1 VSDNPEPGYYAARRA
16 RLQRGFDRFLKRASR
31 SLARH
36 YDAEFAEGVVAN
48 ARVEFDR
55 IIPEIPYIGGLRNV
69 FSGVMIANGWIVA
82 LFRAMKSRG
91 KSAEESVRICVE
103 VSDQLMRSLPG
114 FALRLCG
121 RLAFARPFR
130 RLLERQAARSRERRY
145 PEDFVYSVR
154 EGDDGE
160 LALVFE
166 ECAVN
171 KFYAA
176 QGTEELAPY
185 CNFFDVSYS
194 RLMGMGLDASETIGL
209 GCKTCQLRF
218 KHGRETAT
226 PERLAGVFPPL

>member
-1 VSDNPEPGYYAARRA
+1 MR
-16 RLQRGFDRFLKRASR
+16 
-31 SLARH
+31 
-36 YDAEFAEGVVAN
+36 
-48 ARVEFDR
+48 
-55 IIPEIPYIGGLRNV
+55 
-69 FSGVMIANGWIVA
+69 
-82 LFRAMKSRG
+82 
-91 KSAEESVRICVE
+91 
-103 VSDQLMRSLPG
+103 RSLPG